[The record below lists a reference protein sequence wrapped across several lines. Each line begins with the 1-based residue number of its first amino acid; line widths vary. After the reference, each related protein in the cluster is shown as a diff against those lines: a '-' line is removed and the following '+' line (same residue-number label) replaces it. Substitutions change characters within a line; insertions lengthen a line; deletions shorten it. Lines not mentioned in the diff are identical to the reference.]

1 MLSYLPTPPSTHPE
15 SISSFVLLAM
25 YIGQTFSAF
34 RAQVYSSDK
43 LRGWI
48 SWLLLIFFPILKCWC
63 FLNFRMDMLKS
74 KLLGI
79 SSLAKE
85 IRVSHVLLTSL
96 YQEDEIQPQVRA
108 ALWECIFQ
116 IRSHWSLTGEVISR
130 RIKSAISSFSPVSQ
144 RLVGNSD
151 SQLGLFTMWQ
161 AQRHF

>member
-1 MLSYLPTPPSTHPE
+1 
-15 SISSFVLLAM
+15 M

-48 SWLLLIFFPILKCWC
+48 SWLLIFLPILKGWC
-63 FLNFRMDMLKS
+63 FLNFRIDMLKS

-79 SSLAKE
+79 SSLAKQ
-85 IRVSHVLLTSL
+85 IRLGHVLLTSL

-116 IRSHWSLTGEVISR
+116 IRSRWSLTGEVISR
-130 RIKSAISSFSPVSQ
+130 GTKSTISSFSPVSQ
-144 RLVGNSD
+144 KDWLAIQTASWDFSPCDKPKGISNAASTEACRIC
-151 SQLGLFTMWQ
+151 
-161 AQRHF
+161 